1 MGSNFW
7 WVFDAVTIAAL
18 ALCIYRCMK
27 KGFSRIIV
35 TAIGCV
41 ISLVIAWIV
50 SDNTSGLI
58 YDHFVKDKNIQ
69 AVESAVKEFKPEDA
83 IKSVIEQNE
92 FSGILSNEKVKNILG
107 DKRSLDVLYEYANS
121 QASSVL
127 GTRDEFKD
135 DVVIGFAKLFADSV
149 GVSLP
154 PYVAN
159 EITENLSGN
168 RELYMETI
176 DMLINS
182 PDKVPQFIE
191 ENYIRN
197 MAKKIISSAIFLI
210 VCFVL
215 MTIILLVASKSI
227 DFGLLNGY
235 DRLDKAAGAILGFVA
250 GIAIVMIISMAV
262 KIMVN
267 MEDNENSF
275 ISMNTIEKTVL
286 FRHFYNFL
294 K

>member
-7 WVFDAVTIAAL
+7 WVFDAVSVAAL
-18 ALCIYRCMK
+18 VFCIHRCRK

-41 ISLVIAWIV
+41 VSLIIAWVV
-50 SDNTSGLI
+50 SENTSGLI
-58 YDHFVKDKNIQ
+58 YDSFVKEKNIT
-69 AVESAVKEFKPEDA
+69 AVETAVKEFKTEDA
-83 IKSVIEQNE
+83 IKAAVEKNE
-92 FSGILSNEKVKNILG
+92 LSGILNNDKVKEILE
-107 DKRSLDVLYEYANS
+107 DKRSLDLLYEYANT
-121 QASSVL
+121 QASDGLES
-127 GTRDEFKD
+127 RDDFKD
-135 DVVIGFAKLFADSV
+135 GVVSEFAQSFADAV

-159 EITENLSGN
+159 EITEHISEN
-168 RELYMETI
+168 RDLFYETL
-176 DMLINS
+176 DMLLNS

-191 ENYIRN
+191 ENYIRG
-197 MAKKIISSAIFLI
+197 MAEKIISSAVFLI
-210 VCFVL
+210 VFFVL
-215 MTIILLVASKSI
+215 MTIIILVAGKSI

-235 DRLDKAAGAILGFVA
+235 DRLDKAAGAFLGLVA
-250 GIAIVMIISMAV
+250 GIAIIMIISMAV

-286 FRHFYNFL
+286 FKHFYSFL
-294 K
+294 